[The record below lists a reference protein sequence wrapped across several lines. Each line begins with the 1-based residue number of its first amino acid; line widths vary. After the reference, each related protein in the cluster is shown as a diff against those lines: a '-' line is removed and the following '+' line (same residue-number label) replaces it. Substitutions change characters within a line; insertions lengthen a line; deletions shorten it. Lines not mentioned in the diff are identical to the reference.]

1 MVILSKLLIE
11 LCDKFNIPKK
21 TLGNNV
27 KYDGVENFKGVVT
40 KSNFDFIY
48 KDTNPSFDFKLLNEL
63 IEND

>member
-1 MVILSKLLIE
+1 MICIPIGRNSKLIIE

-48 KDTNPSFDFKLLNEL
+48 KD
-63 IEND
+63 IVV